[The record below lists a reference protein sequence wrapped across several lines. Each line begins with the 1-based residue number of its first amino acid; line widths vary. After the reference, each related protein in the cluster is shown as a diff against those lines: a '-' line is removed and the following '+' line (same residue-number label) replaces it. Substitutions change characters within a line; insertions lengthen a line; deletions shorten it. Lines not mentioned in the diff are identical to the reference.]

1 MTAVSPKPSSPG
13 TPIVDW
19 DEAQV
24 NAYFVSLGLKQYE
37 SVIYEHGIT
46 GEVLCA
52 LDNETLV
59 DLGMMSLGHRLN
71 VLRAVFELK
80 KEQGVEIG
88 EDDWRPQEEV
98 ALEAMET
105 AATIDRMWSLV
116 LDQQE
121 RLQSLEKEQ
130 IRLMRALTENGIQ
143 LPPPPPTLV
152 EVSGTPTAGMGAYF
166 GSPPP
171 TSHGKLQTSK
181 PPLARLASG
190 TVVRSGSRSQR
201 NDGASTAPLPSS
213 PTPPVEPAP
222 APSGGSS
229 HGARDAAHSAARSFR
244 VTMEDPCWKVLPAA
258 LKKYK
263 INDDW
268 KMYALFICYGNTERC
283 LSYDEKPLLLFQKL
297 KEGGQRPVFMLR
309 HIRDIKSPI
318 AVAQQKQAIKL
329 GLPANSTAN
338 LLPQL
343 DAPSPSPTKATRSP
357 GAAKSESGGR
367 TPGDGTFPELPSP
380 GMRDPDAAT
389 IASKDFKEN
398 SSASSSIQP
407 RTPVTGTLMDKDGK
421 VHKVTYAISIY
432 PYIADRQDEF
442 DVAVGAAFVVMSKAK
457 GWWFVLKDTE
467 GRGNISSE
475 TTKSAWVPAG
485 CLLELTAPIASISP
499 QSPGS
504 IPGRAPIP
512 PANIMSSSYP
522 GVVLMNH
529 TSKDTHEL
537 TIKEGEKVRV
547 YKKYCHWSY
556 SIKED
561 TGERGWVPA
570 WFVGKLTGAGEREAA
585 APSASG
591 SAPVAGAGA
600 GGSGE
605 APPPYQKSKE
615 EGEKKDKDEQ
625 QGGV

>member
-1 MTAVSPKPSSPG
+1 MTAVSPKPLSPG
-13 TPIVDW
+13 THGTPIMEW

-37 SVIYEHGIT
+37 EVIYEHGIT

-59 DLGMMSLGHRLN
+59 DLGMTSLGHRLN

-98 ALEAMET
+98 VFEAMET
-105 AATIDRMWSLV
+105 AATIDRMWNLV

-130 IRLMRALTENGIQ
+130 FRLMRALSDNGIQ
-143 LPPPPPTLV
+143 LPPPMPTLV
-152 EVSGTPTAGMGAYF
+152 QVADTSTAGMTYSFDSPSHIGV
-166 GSPPP
+166 GPPP
-171 TSHGKLQTSK
+171 SSQSKLQSSM
-181 PPLARLASG
+181 PPLTRLASG
-190 TVVRSGSRSQR
+190 TVVRSNSRSER

-229 HGARDAAHSAARSFR
+229 HGARDAAHSAAKSFR

-343 DAPSPSPTKATRSP
+343 DAPTPSPTKAAGSP
-357 GAAKSESGGR
+357 GATKDGASGGH
-367 TPGDGTFPELPSP
+367 TPGEGAFPEMPSP
-380 GMRDPDAAT
+380 GMRDGEAVANGSKESKEKENGTAAT
-389 IASKDFKEN
+389 T
-398 SSASSSIQP
+398 QP

-457 GWWFVLKDTE
+457 GWWFVLKDAE
-467 GRGNISSE
+467 GRGNINSE

-485 CLLELTAPIASISP
+485 CLLELTAPIASIWP

-512 PANIMSSSYP
+512 PASIMSSSYP

-529 TSKDTHEL
+529 TGKDAHEL
-537 TIKEGEKVRV
+537 AIREGERVRV

-570 WFVGKLTGAGEREAA
+570 WFVGKLTGASQSA
-585 APSASG
+585 APPPSTSG
-591 SAPVAGAGA
+591 
-600 GGSGE
+600 GGNE
-605 APPPYQKSKE
+605 APPPYQNGRE
-615 EGEKKDKDEQ
+615 EGEKKEE
-625 QGGV
+625 